1 MTNLHATSPFKLH
14 QTCVTF
20 ALFRSVLYYIVFSV
34 QKTWL
39 LSNYFGRE
47 NVGVLCGL
55 CRCAVNVQGKYGYI
69 FIQTTVK
76 RLGSG
81 SRRSRVK
88 PSERA
93 LKKLTIPYSRENRH
107 RDLCTGSFSVIDR
120 RSLGGWAEKK
130 TECRIMYTTA
140 TSSFLHLGYCYKR
153 ESFPRFFRTL
163 LDEIMRRRFIHNYR
177 RHWPLW
183 LPAFSSHAKKKCGA
197 QESCALIW
205 TVVLGQTSC
214 WRTVFHGWR
223 QFSGPITW
231 VNHSFLFLSR

>member
-1 MTNLHATSPFKLH
+1 MCRGNMAIY
-14 QTCVTF
+14 
-20 ALFRSVLYYIVFSV
+20 LFRRRL
-34 QKTWL
+34 
-39 LSNYFGRE
+39 E
-47 NVGVLCGL
+47 
-55 CRCAVNVQGKYGYI
+55 
-69 FIQTTVK
+69 

-93 LKKLTIPYSRENRH
+93 LKKLTIPCSRENRH

-130 TECRIMYTTA
+130 TECRIMYKTA

-153 ESFPRFFRTL
+153 DSFPHFFRTL

-183 LPAFSSHAKKKCGA
+183 IPAFSSQAKKSA
-197 QESCALIW
+197 QRKRVVHWFGLLFWGETLAEERFSTDDDNFQAQLRGLIIRICFCP
-205 TVVLGQTSC
+205 TGM
-214 WRTVFHGWR
+214 
-223 QFSGPITW
+223 
-231 VNHSFLFLSR
+231 